1 MNICP
6 AFQVLKI
13 LFNEKTI
20 KRETSI
26 SEHVRH
32 CLNTKRIYRR
42 KKELFTLGKMFCPLV
57 QWMPGSVHC
66 PVFPCSEVSKEAVYK
81 SWLNPNYTIAVHNF

>member
-6 AFQVLKI
+6 AFQLIKI

-20 KRETSI
+20 KKLSVLD
-26 SEHVRH
+26 HVRH
-32 CLNTKRIYRR
+32 CLN
-42 KKELFTLGKMFCPLV
+42 KKESTEEKTLGKMCCCPLV
-57 QWMPGSVHC
+57 HRIPGIVQC
-66 PVFPCSEVSKEAVYK
+66 PVFSCSEVSEEAVYK